1 MADFELFNGTNLEE
15 PDSDH
20 RIAMNKPSLA
30 GAFFIRWDNFKN
42 LIRSF
47 TVSKD
52 TDQSISGNKTFTG
65 IVNVQAPTSDNNP
78 VTLKYFNDN
87 AGGGGG
93 TLTFDT
99 SFELTAFLTNP
110 DREAGQLAT

>member
-1 MADFELFNGTNLEE
+1 MADFELFNGTNLED

-30 GAFFIRWDNFKN
+30 GAFFVRWDNFKN

-87 AGGGGG
+87 AGGNEEIIELNTYDDKPLVGE
-93 TLTFDT
+93 FDVIY
-99 SFELTAFLTNP
+99 
-110 DREAGQLAT
+110 